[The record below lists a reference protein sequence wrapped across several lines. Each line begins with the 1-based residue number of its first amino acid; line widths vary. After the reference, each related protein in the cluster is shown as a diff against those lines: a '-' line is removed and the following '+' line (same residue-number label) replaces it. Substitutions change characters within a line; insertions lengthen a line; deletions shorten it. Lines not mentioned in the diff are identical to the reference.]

1 MYAGRSTQ
9 SIVCLIGLL
18 FALVVNCESAAQV
31 EQRAPSAAW
40 QQLYISVTDEN
51 GVAVPSAQVTLQQS
65 PQAAPLRCETDFA
78 GRCRFINVPAGTYQ
92 LRVEKRGF
100 YASLSTPEIQATG
113 PSQTLDLTL
122 THQQEV
128 REVVNV
134 VESVP
139 TIDPAQTASQEQLT
153 GMDVINI
160 PYPVTRD
167 YRNVLNYI
175 PSVVNDVN
183 GQPHVAGAE
192 TYQTLTLLDGFN
204 VTQPANGQLLI
215 RVSSDAFRS
224 INVDT
229 GRYSAEYGKGSGGIL
244 DLRTAIGDDHFHFVA
259 TDFIPSLQ
267 SKKGLIELDK
277 ITPRFTMSGPIE
289 KGRVW
294 FVDAIDAEYDN
305 IIIPELPTFQD
316 SDVFWRIGNLA
327 KVQANLTSRN
337 ILTTSFDYNFAH
349 DQYSGLSP
357 FNPQP
362 ATPAVREPI
371 YQASVK
377 DQHYFSGGEL
387 LETGF
392 GFNRYVLDEVP
403 QGTQPYFISPE
414 TTGGNYYLHAHT
426 RADRFQALA
435 NLDFAPQQW
444 HGRHEFKVGIDLDR
458 LIYNFDFLRQPIS
471 FLLEKGQLPP
481 GTTCAAFIAGA
492 TTSPCSRYSVFPG
505 APFGQKYNAELSG
518 YALDRW
524 SPTDHFLIEA
534 GLRYDWD
541 EVVRRSLA
549 SPRLAATYVLDQQ
562 ANTKLSAGVGVF
574 YDATP
579 LFLIARPLA
588 GERLDYFFAP
598 NGAFSSGPVGTIF
611 TVNSSTV
618 QAPRYVN
625 WSVGIEHKLPAQI
638 YLKAEFLQKRGIHGF
653 VYNAA
658 GPVQLTAS
666 AVNNFLLQSTRE
678 DHYHSFQI
686 NLRRSFKQGH
696 IIMGSYT
703 RSRSHTN
710 QVLDFNVDNP
720 VLNSQVPGPY
730 PWDAPNRFLSW
741 GLLPLVKGFDLG
753 YSAELRNGFPFYV
766 VNDQQQLAPLPGSTA
781 IPAFLHFPTFFELN
795 LHVEKR
801 FSLFHYNWALR
812 GGFDN
817 ITDRRNPGVVNN
829 DVNSPEFL
837 TFGGFTTRAFTGRIR
852 FLGKK

>member
-1 MYAGRSTQ
+1 MCLARSTQ
-9 SIVCLIGLL
+9 VGMRLIGLL
-18 FALVVNCESAAQV
+18 FLVTVSRQFAAQANP
-31 EQRAPSAAW
+31 QTPSPGL
-40 QQLYISVTDEN
+40 QLYISITDEN
-51 GVAVPSAQVTLQQS
+51 GVAVPSAQVALQQS
-65 PQAAPLRCETDFA
+65 QAALALKCETDFA
-78 GRCRFINVPAGTYQ
+78 GHCRFDNVASGTYH

-100 YASLSTPEIQATG
+100 YVLVSTSEIQVSG
-113 PSQTLDLTL
+113 PSQTLELTL
-122 THQQEV
+122 THQREV

-139 TIDPAQTASQEQLT
+139 TIDPAQTSSQEQLT

-167 YRNVLNYI
+167 YRNVLNFI

-192 TYQTLTLLDGFN
+192 TYQSLTLLDGFN

-224 INVDT
+224 ITVET
-229 GRYSAEYGKGSGGIL
+229 SRYSAEYGKGSGGVV

-259 TDFIPSLQ
+259 TDFIPSVQ

-277 ITPRFTMSGPIE
+277 ITPRFMVSGPIE
-289 KGRVW
+289 EGRIW
-294 FVDAIDAEYDN
+294 FVDAVDAEYDN
-305 IIIPELPTFQD
+305 IIVPELPTFQD
-316 SDVFWRIGNLA
+316 SDIFWRAGNLA
-327 KVQANLTSRN
+327 KIQANLTSRN

-362 ATPAVREPI
+362 ATPAIREPI
-371 YQASVK
+371 YQAAVR

-392 GFNRYVLDEVP
+392 GFNRYVLDQVP
-403 QGTQPYFISPE
+403 QGTEPYFSSPE
-414 TTGGNYYLHAHT
+414 TTGGNYYFHAHT

-444 HGRHEFKVGIDLDR
+444 HGRHEFKIGIDTDR

-471 FLLEKGQLPP
+471 FLLEKGQLPA
-481 GTTCAAFIAGA
+481 GSTCADFLRA
-492 TTSPCSRYSVFPG
+492 TTVSPCSRYSVFPG
-505 APFGQKYNAELSG
+505 APSSQKHNVELSG
-518 YALDRW
+518 YAMDRW
-524 SPTDHFLIEA
+524 LMTDRFLLEA
-534 GLRYDWD
+534 GVRYDWD
-541 EVVRRSLA
+541 EVVRHSLA
-549 SPRLAATYVLDQQ
+549 SPRLAATYVLDRE

-579 LFLIARPLA
+579 LFLIARPFA
-588 GERLDYFFAP
+588 GERLDYFFSP
-598 NGAFSSGPVGTIF
+598 KGAFSTGPVGSTF
-611 TVNSSTV
+611 SVNSSTL
-618 QAPRYVN
+618 QAPRFVN
-625 WSVGIEHKLPAQI
+625 WSAGIERKLPAQI
-638 YLKAEFLQKRGIHGF
+638 YLKAEFLWKRGTDGF

-658 GPVQLTAS
+658 GPVLLATA
-666 AVNNFLLQSTRE
+666 AVNNFLLRNTRE
-678 DHYHSFQI
+678 DHYDSFQI
-686 NLRRSFKQGH
+686 NLRRSFKHGH
-696 IIMGSYT
+696 TMMGSYT
-703 RSRSHTN
+703 RSRSRTN

-720 VLNSQVPGPY
+720 ILNAQVPGPY

-741 GLLPLVKGFDLG
+741 GLLPLIKGFDLG
-753 YSAELRNGFPFYV
+753 YSTEVRTGFPFYV

-781 IPAFLHFPTFFELN
+781 VPAFLRFPTFFTLN
-795 LHVEKR
+795 LHLEKR

-829 DVNSPEFL
+829 DVSSPEFL
-837 TFGGFTTRAFTGRIR
+837 RFGGFTTRAFTGRIR
-852 FLGKK
+852 FLGKKD